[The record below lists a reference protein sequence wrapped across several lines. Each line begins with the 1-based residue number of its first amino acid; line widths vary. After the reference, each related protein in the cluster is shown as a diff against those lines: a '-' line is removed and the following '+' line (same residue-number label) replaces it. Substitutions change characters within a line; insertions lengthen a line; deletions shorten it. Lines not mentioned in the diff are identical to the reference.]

1 MGFDDRTVV
10 AWGETT
16 VVSSWEIL
24 ACRSPENLCASLRY
38 LRSDLFDSFI
48 SSNGWM
54 RERLYAATS
63 HMITLFVI
71 CSNEDKEG
79 VRERC
84 REISLE
90 LHGCEGEG

>member
-1 MGFDDRTVV
+1 
-10 AWGETT
+10 
-16 VVSSWEIL
+16 
-24 ACRSPENLCASLRY
+24 
-38 LRSDLFDSFI
+38 
-48 SSNGWM
+48 M